1 MKTVKDLLNVKG
13 YDIWAVAPDAS
24 VHDALKLMA
33 DKNTGAVLVIDA
45 GNASLRQGAVQA
57 AGSAGALVGILSER
71 DYARK
76 VILKGKLPQDT
87 PVWEIM
93 TEKVLCVHPAQTVEE
108 CMALMTNKRVRHLPV
123 LEGDQLIGV
132 ISIGDVVKA
141 IISEHEFMIEQ
152 LESYITGGYSH
163 P

>member
-1 MKTVKDLLNVKG
+1 MKTVKELLTAKG

-24 VHDALKLMA
+24 VYDALKLMA
-33 DKNTGAVLVIDA
+33 DKNTGVVLVIQDDK
-45 GNASLRQGAVQA
+45 
-57 AGSAGALVGILSER
+57 LVGILSER
-71 DYARK
+71 DYARR

-93 TEKVLCVHPAQTVEE
+93 TEKVLCVRPDETVEE
-108 CMALMTNKRVRHLPV
+108 CMALMTDKRVRHLPV

-141 IISEHEFMIEQ
+141 IISEREFMIGQ
-152 LESYITGGYSH
+152 LENYIMGHYSH

>member
-1 MKTVKDLLNVKG
+1 MKTVKELLKTKG
-13 YDIWAVAPDAS
+13 HDVWAVAPDAS
-24 VHDALKLMA
+24 VYDALKLMA

-45 GNASLRQGAVQA
+45 GNAS
-57 AGSAGALVGILSER
+57 AGSAGGLVGILSER
-71 DYARK
+71 DYARRA
-76 VILKGKLPQDT
+76 ISKGKLPQDT
-87 PVWEIM
+87 PAWEIM
-93 TEKVLCVHPAQTVEE
+93 TEKVLCVHPSQTVEE

-141 IISEHEFMIEQ
+141 IISEREFMIGQ